1 MGTSKLTKTLFE
13 KQIQRR
19 VGLFGFLQRP
29 VLLGSKTC
37 LDLWQFFAMELLR
50 FTLLLSQMQA
60 ALTQASWSGTWS
72 GSEYDENLEQ
82 THSNVFLDIHADGSR
97 ARPRRQLI
105 GNQTAKTSIA
115 LLQMIRSFAPSTT
128 LTVGIVVRIV
138 AFKVQ
143 LDARFR
149 TWSCPCSWWFGFF
162 ILGLE
167 VGRRKPFHFNGWTW
181 WPCCWCTA
189 TLWAFWIGSS
199 WCCLSPA
206 AVTKLAEVMPDV
218 HACKKK
224 SAGFS
229 KKSKSREGFFRKV
242 LGTAEL
248 AEKKVFF
255 DVAHAERLNKPS
267 SFMLVGCVSATR
279 ATSEMCLSCRE
290 INGQIKF
297 SSATCACVK
306 QKGCPFLLQVVT
318 KPRAK
323 IAKGWREREKG
334 KKGKRCCRSC
344 SCFVL
349 ESTLC
354 RDMPPGKPWLITYS
368 SRHGSR
374 VEKPRL
380 CEHQWHWL

>member
-1 MGTSKLTKTLFE
+1 MPSRYSSTLDSAHGAALAVDDLASSYWVSKL
-13 KQIQRR
+13 
-19 VGLFGFLQRP
+19 
-29 VLLGSKTC
+29 
-37 LDLWQFFAMELLR
+37 
-50 FTLLLSQMQA
+50 
-60 ALTQASWSGTWS
+60 
-72 GSEYDENLEQ
+72 DEENP
-82 THSNVFLDIHADGSR
+82 F
-97 ARPRRQLI
+97 
-105 GNQTAKTSIA
+105 
-115 LLQMIRSFAPSTT
+115 T
-128 LTVGIVVRIV
+128 LTVELDDLAAG
-138 AFKVQ
+138 AQ
-143 LDARFR
+143 LHSELSELEAADAA
-149 TWSCPCSWWFGFF
+149 
-162 ILGLE
+162 L
-167 VGRRKPFHFNGWTW
+167 
-181 WPCCWCTA
+181 A
-189 TLWAFWIGSS
+189 
-199 WCCLSPA
+199 A

-323 IAKGWREREKG
+323 IAKG
-334 KKGKRCCRSC
+334 
-344 SCFVL
+344 
-349 ESTLC
+349 
-354 RDMPPGKPWLITYS
+354 
-368 SRHGSR
+368 
-374 VEKPRL
+374 
-380 CEHQWHWL
+380 